1 MALREVRIYTPKITT
16 KEDVDS
22 LRDNRPFLMK
32 TEIPVES
39 QFINVCSV
47 PSLLDMMGF
56 SGGGGPPAYAYVVDP
71 DCEKTRKV
79 IFASVTPNNPIPVQ
93 KTEGVVFKPLGVI
106 QCVGVLLGHFEIT
119 GPMVESGAFEEVMSS
134 SGLVIEMMPYQVPPA
149 LKALYTPEIQK
160 QLEAIRAA
168 SQVSPLGNPGGANQP
183 GGAGTPR

>member
-71 DCEKTRKV
+71 DCKETRKV

-93 KTEGVVFKPLGVI
+93 KTEGAVFK
-106 QCVGVLLGHFEIT
+106 GHFEIT

-134 SGLVIEMMPYQVPPA
+134 SGLILEMVPYQVPPA

-168 SQVSPLGNPGGANQP
+168 AKVSPIGNPGGANQP